1 MDNLPLHLLIEALNE
16 AEKLNLSADFIN
28 LIKDSIDR
36 KNIPISG
43 SV

>member
-1 MDNLPLHLLIEALNE
+1 MDNLPLHLLIEALTE
-16 AEKLNLSADFIN
+16 AEKLNLSADFIH

-43 SV
+43 